1 MRRHCLSGYLPKQ
14 VEKIRLQKNIELN
27 SRDAKAL
34 GAGRV
39 LPMRQRCE
47 LVCERGIICHLK
59 VFKRGPFSDKTGT
72 ERSIRGWTSE
82 RSLPIYNIVEY
93 PPRA

>member
-1 MRRHCLSGYLPKQ
+1 MYFLPNTHMRRHCLSGYLPKQ

-27 SRDAKAL
+27 SRDVEAL

-39 LPMRQRCE
+39 LPMMHLCE
-47 LVCERGIICHLK
+47 LVCERGITCHLK

-72 ERSIRGWTSE
+72 EKSKGLDLGKELSCI
-82 RSLPIYNIVEY
+82 
-93 PPRA
+93 